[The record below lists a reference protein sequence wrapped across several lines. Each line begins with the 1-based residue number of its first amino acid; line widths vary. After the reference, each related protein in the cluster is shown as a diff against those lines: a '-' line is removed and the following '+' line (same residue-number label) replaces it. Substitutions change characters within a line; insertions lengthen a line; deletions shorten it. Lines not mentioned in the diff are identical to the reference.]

1 MKPTQTLKNV
11 ELMWAFLA
19 QPQTKG
25 EFASNKY
32 QVDVVLDGENLKLI
46 EDLKSKKQ
54 QIKEKDGIKTFTLKS
69 SVKPRV
75 YDATGRLMTD
85 DEVAKIGNGSVAM
98 VNITQFTTPKYGTFV
113 GLSAVKIKK
122 MNTYTGG
129 DVFGDEDEE
138 VFDEGLI

>member
-98 VNITQFTTPKYGTFV
+98 VNITQFTTPKYGSFV

-122 MNTYTGG
+122 MNTYIGS

>member
-98 VNITQFTTPKYGTFV
+98 VNITQFTTPKYGSFV

-122 MNTYTGG
+122 MNTYTGS